1 MSTMLNRDFDR
12 LIVDRVDEGR
22 FSVHRDALR
31 DPEIFELEMR
41 YIFEGTWIF
50 LGLASQAPDPH
61 DYFTAWIGRQP
72 VVVSRDAHGVLHA
85 FLNTCRHR
93 GALVC
98 QHARGN
104 AKYHVCAYHG
114 WSYNSAGRNIDIKDR
129 KDGCYSAAFE
139 AEDHDLVRVPR
150 FEEYRGLLFGCIDP
164 DVHSLDEHLGETRFF
179 IDLVIDQ
186 SPEGMELVPG
196 SATYTYKA
204 NWKLQVE
211 NGLDAYH
218 LTSTHP
224 SFMKIVERRHSGESK
239 NKLAA
244 LDFSLYKLRG
254 GFTFDYGHAAVW
266 SRNPKPEIRPLYPS
280 IEALRKRV
288 GDLRAEWMLNSRNL
302 VLFPNIQFAENASL
316 QLRTIRPLSVNLTE
330 MKSWCL
336 APVGESA
343 AAREFRLRQ
352 FEDFFNPSGLATPDD
367 TTCYED
373 CQTGNG
379 ARIVDWQQGYSRGMT
394 SVQAHSNEIAQS
406 LGFNPATS
414 QHGAHEIQDETVF
427 HSAYREWLR
436 LMKAGAA
443 RDATRDAARDATL
456 GGGAT

>member
-1 MSTMLNRDFDR
+1 MKRDFENLVIDR
-12 LIVDRVDEGR
+12 IDDGR
-22 FSVHRDALR
+22 FTVHRDALR

-41 YIFEGTWIF
+41 YIFERTWIF
-50 LGLASQAPDPH
+50 LGLASQAPKPH
-61 DYFTAWIGRQP
+61 DYFTAWIGRHP
-72 VVVSRDAHGVLHA
+72 VVVSRDADGRLHA

-93 GALVC
+93 GALVV
-98 QHARGN
+98 QHAQGN
-104 AKYHVCAYHG
+104 SKYHVCAYHG
-114 WSYNSAGRNIDIKDR
+114 WSYDSAGRNIDIKDR
-129 KDGCYSAAFE
+129 KEGAYSASFE
-139 AEDHDLVRVPR
+139 AENHDLVTLPR
-150 FEEYRGLLFGCIDP
+150 FEEYRGLLFGCLDP
-164 DVHSLDEHLGETRFF
+164 DVHSLDDHLGEAKFF

-186 SPEGMELVPG
+186 SPDGVELVPG
-196 SATYTYKA
+196 CSTYTYKA

-211 NGLDAYH
+211 NGMDAYH

-224 SFMKIVERRHSGESK
+224 SFMKIVERRKSGESK

-254 GFTFDYGHAAVW
+254 GFTFDHGHAAVW
-266 SRNPKPEIRPLYPS
+266 SRNPTPEIRPLYPS
-280 IEALRKRV
+280 LDELKKRV
-288 GDLRAEWMLNSRNL
+288 GDVRAEWMLNSRNL

-316 QLRTIRPLSVNLTE
+316 QLRTIRPLAVNLTE

-343 AAREFRLRQ
+343 ETREFRLRQ
-352 FEDFFNPSGLATPDD
+352 FEDFFNSSGLATPDD

-379 ARIVDWQQGYSRGMT
+379 ARIVDWQQGYSRGIT
-394 SVQAHSNEIAQS
+394 SVRKGPNEVAQT
-406 LGFNPATS
+406 LGFRPATS
-414 QHGAHEIQDETVF
+414 QSGAHEIQDETVF

-443 RDATRDAARDATL
+443 RDAARADARVASRVA
-456 GGGAT
+456 GGG